1 MKHLTMIFIFL
12 NCLIATAWA
21 TSGDSP
27 TMLTEIRAAVDSTRN
42 AELALTEEYSL
53 ANGPE
58 LARRL
63 GELKKAS
70 RMRILHIQLKYA
82 QKDGRTELVRRIQ
95 TTIEDLQ
102 RPMAPGGPRLT
113 GRVSP
118 SPVAKTVVSSNG
130 GPQR

>member
-1 MKHLTMIFIFL
+1 
-12 NCLIATAWA
+12 
-21 TSGDSP
+21 
-27 TMLTEIRAAVDSTRN
+27 MLTEIRAVMDSTRSAEN
-42 AELALTEEYSL
+42 ALKEEFSL
-53 ANGPE
+53 AKGPE

-63 GELKKAS
+63 GELKMAS

-82 QKDGRTELVRRIQ
+82 QKDGRAELVRRIQ

-102 RPMAPGGPRLT
+102 RPTAPGEPRLS

-118 SPVAKTVVSSNG
+118 SPAAKPVVSSTG